1 MTAVLPADLL
11 APADAEGPASAVLQ
25 PMIERFVNGAAGDGL
40 TLRANRAALD
50 AICVVPRVLR
60 DVSATDSST
69 VLLGA
74 PCAVPAAVAPM
85 AYQHAFH
92 PDGELAVARAARDA
106 GMPFTVSTFSS
117 VPVEEIAA
125 AGGTTWFQLYW
136 LRDRGVTADLLA
148 RAESAGCSAL
158 VLTVDTPRMGR
169 RQADLRGSF
178 RLPDGVRAAHFDG
191 SADGLPAA
199 ARTGVSAIA
208 SQTAGLVDPSL
219 SWRDLE
225 WLRERTRLPLVLKGI
240 LDPRD
245 AAAAAGLGADA
256 IVVSNHGGRQLD
268 GAQPAITALPAVAA
282 AVAGRCEVLFDSG
295 IRSGTDILKALALG
309 AGAVLVGR
317 PVLWG
322 LAAAGQ
328 AGVHR
333 VLDLFRTELHNAM
346 ALAGCPDLA
355 AVAGLATTGG
365 PVPATAAGSVR

>member
-1 MTAVLPADLL
+1 MTAVVPADLL
-11 APADAEGPASAVLQ
+11 APADAEGPASAVLP
-25 PMIERFVNGAAGDGL
+25 PMVERFVNGAAGAGL

-50 AICVVPRVLR
+50 GIHVLPRVLR
-60 DVSATDSST
+60 DVSGTDTST

-74 PCAVPAAVAPM
+74 PCAFPAAVAPM
-85 AYQHAFH
+85 AYQRAFH

-125 AGGTTWFQLYW
+125 VGATTWFQLYW

-148 RAESAGCSAL
+148 RAESAGCTAL

-178 RLPDGVRAAHFDG
+178 RLPDGVRAAHFDRA
-191 SADGLPAA
+191 ADGLPAA
-199 ARTGVSAIA
+199 ARTGTSAIA
-208 SQTAGLVDPSL
+208 TQTAGLVDPSL
-219 SWRDLE
+219 AWRDLE
-225 WLRERTRLPLVLKGI
+225 WLRERTSLPLVLKGV

-245 AAAAAGLGADA
+245 AASAAGLGVDA
-256 IVVSNHGGRQLD
+256 LVVSNHGGRQLD
-268 GAQPAITALPAVAA
+268 GAPPAVSALPAVAE

-295 IRSGTDILKALALG
+295 VRDGTDILRALALG

-322 LAAAGQ
+322 LAVAGQ
-328 AGVHR
+328 AGAYR
-333 VLDLFRTELHNAM
+333 VLDLFRTELHDAM
-346 ALAGCPDLA
+346 ALAGCADLS
-355 AVAGLATTGG
+355 AVAGLSTAGAAAPGTTWGG
-365 PVPATAAGSVR
+365 AR